1 MATRGMIAV
10 VEEEIARLE
19 LVRKLLTGESSVRS
33 VSSATK
39 KPQGRKSAGR
49 VKRVLSPEARERI
62 ASAQRKRWAAVK
74 RAGKRAARA

>member
-1 MATRGMIAV
+1 MATKGMIAV

-33 VSSATK
+33 ISGAAK
-39 KPQGRKSAGR
+39 RPALGKSAGR
-49 VKRVLSPEARERI
+49 AKRVLSPEARERI